1 MTTLERFDKWKNP
14 TRPADNKIRVWQH
27 QTSFFI
33 IVQSNKIQCH
43 VYQITWYKVEQQ
55 LYNRM
60 ISQFSIYTLILGIF
74 DWNPLHII
82 RNNRPSSGY
91 KHWQRDLSYNQFSPT
106 LPDGRCLNLHKLF
119 DESLY
124 SLQAVGRMCVV
135 WRHFEFQYWQELLQV
150 QVNWN
155 TSLFSTNEYI
165 GFVFFKDEGLN
176 GIRPTNKT
184 VSHCQTFFLNYLIS
198 MTISYACY
206 IISSF
211 YNVTIFRYCKI
222 FL

>member
-14 TRPADNKIRVWQH
+14 TRPADDKIRVWQH

-33 IVQSNKIQCH
+33 IVQSNKIH

-135 WRHFEFQYWQELLQV
+135 WRHFEFQYWQELYCKYKLIGTLLCFLQM
-150 QVNWN
+150 NR
-155 TSLFSTNEYI
+155 
-165 GFVFFKDEGLN
+165 VFFLKMKVWTESGQP
-176 GIRPTNKT
+176 IRQFLFVRHFFKT
-184 VSHCQTFFLNYLIS
+184 ITWSAWPFHMHV
-198 MTISYACY
+198 
-206 IISSF
+206 ISSRPF
-211 YNVTIFRYCKI
+211 NNIQICKI
-222 FL
+222 I

>member
-1 MTTLERFDKWKNP
+1 M
-14 TRPADNKIRVWQH
+14 WQH

-33 IVQSNKIQCH
+33 IVQSNKIH

-60 ISQFSIYTLILGIF
+60 ISQFSIYTLILEIF

-155 TSLFSTNEYI
+155 TSLLMKVWTESGQPIRQFLI
-165 GFVFFKDEGLN
+165 VRHFF
-176 GIRPTNKT
+176 
-184 VSHCQTFFLNYLIS
+184 
-198 MTISYACY
+198 
-206 IISSF
+206 
-211 YNVTIFRYCKI
+211 
-222 FL
+222 

>member
-14 TRPADNKIRVWQH
+14 ARPADNKIRVWQH

-33 IVQSNKIQCH
+33 IVQSNKIH

-106 LPDGRCLNLHKLF
+106 LPDGRCLNLHNYLMKVYIRFRRSAGCVSCDVILNSNIDKSYCKYKLIGTLLCF
-119 DESLY
+119 LQMNRFFFKMKVWTESGQPIRQFLI
-124 SLQAVGRMCVV
+124 V
-135 WRHFEFQYWQELLQV
+135 RHFFKLLLDQHDHFICMLYHLV
-150 QVNWN
+150 
-155 TSLFSTNEYI
+155 L
-165 GFVFFKDEGLN
+165 L
-176 GIRPTNKT
+176 
-184 VSHCQTFFLNYLIS
+184 
-198 MTISYACY
+198 
-206 IISSF
+206 
-211 YNVTIFRYCKI
+211 TIFRYCKI

>member
-1 MTTLERFDKWKNP
+1 
-14 TRPADNKIRVWQH
+14 
-27 QTSFFI
+27 
-33 IVQSNKIQCH
+33 
-43 VYQITWYKVEQQ
+43 
-55 LYNRM
+55 M

-124 SLQAVGRMCVV
+124 SLQAVGRMCFV

-165 GFVFFKDEGLN
+165 GFFFFKDEGLN

-184 VSHCQTFFLNYLIS
+184 VSHCQTFLIS

-211 YNVTIFRYCKI
+211 
-222 FL
+222 

>member
-14 TRPADNKIRVWQH
+14 ARPADNKIRVRQH

-60 ISQFSIYTLILGIF
+60 ISQFSIYTLILEIF

-165 GFVFFKDEGLN
+165 GFFF
-176 GIRPTNKT
+176 
-184 VSHCQTFFLNYLIS
+184 F
-198 MTISYACY
+198 
-206 IISSF
+206 
-211 YNVTIFRYCKI
+211 
-222 FL
+222 

>member
-14 TRPADNKIRVWQH
+14 ARPADNKIRVRQH

-82 RNNRPSSGY
+82 RNNRSSSGY
-91 KHWQRDLSYNQFSPT
+91 RFVIQSILANSAWWPMSQFTQIIWWKFIFASG
-106 LPDGRCLNLHKLF
+106 GRQDVCR
-119 DESLY
+119 
-124 SLQAVGRMCVV
+124 V
-135 WRHFEFQYWQELLQV
+135 
-150 QVNWN
+150 
-155 TSLFSTNEYI
+155 TSFWIPILTRVIAST
-165 GFVFFKDEGLN
+165 
-176 GIRPTNKT
+176 
-184 VSHCQTFFLNYLIS
+184 S
-198 MTISYACY
+198 
-206 IISSF
+206 
-211 YNVTIFRYCKI
+211 
-222 FL
+222 

>member
-33 IVQSNKIQCH
+33 IVQSNKIH

-135 WRHFEFQYWQELLQV
+135 WRLFEFQYWQELLQV
-150 QVNWN
+150 QVNFFYKW
-155 TSLFSTNEYI
+155 I
-165 GFVFFKDEGLN
+165 GFFFFKDEGLN

-184 VSHCQTFFLNYLIS
+184 VSHCQTFFLNYYLIS

-211 YNVTIFRYCKI
+211 
-222 FL
+222 

>member
-14 TRPADNKIRVWQH
+14 TRPADDKIRVRQH

-33 IVQSNKIQCH
+33 IVQSNKIH

-155 TSLFSTNEYI
+155 TSLFSTNE
-165 GFVFFKDEGLN
+165 
-176 GIRPTNKT
+176 
-184 VSHCQTFFLNYLIS
+184 
-198 MTISYACY
+198 
-206 IISSF
+206 
-211 YNVTIFRYCKI
+211 
-222 FL
+222 

>member
-14 TRPADNKIRVWQH
+14 TRPADDKIRVWQH

-33 IVQSNKIQCH
+33 IVQSNKIH

-165 GFVFFKDEGLN
+165 GFFFFKDEGLN

-184 VSHCQTFFLNYLIS
+184 VSHCQTFFLNYYLIS